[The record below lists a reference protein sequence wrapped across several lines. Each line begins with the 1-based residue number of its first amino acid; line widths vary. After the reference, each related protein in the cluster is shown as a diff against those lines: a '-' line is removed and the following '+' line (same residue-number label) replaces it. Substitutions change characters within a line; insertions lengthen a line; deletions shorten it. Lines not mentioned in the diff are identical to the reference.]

1 MLKKRTAVIEQLDL
15 DRKAPVQLM
24 ASLTDLLIPNQMWF
38 TMLDYRDQT
47 VKIEGIAMDNQVV
60 ADFMSHIQAYD
71 SYNNVK
77 LSSIKHEKLPGVD
90 LNLKS
95 FGITFLKSMSEQ
107 PNLTIAEKTKKK

>member
-38 TMLDYRDQT
+38 TMLDYRDES

-60 ADFMSHIQAYD
+60 ADFMSRIEAYD
-71 SYNNVK
+71 SYKSVK
-77 LSSIKHEKLPGVD
+77 LSTIKHEKLPGVD

-107 PNLTIAEKTKKK
+107 QDQTTSEKTKKQ